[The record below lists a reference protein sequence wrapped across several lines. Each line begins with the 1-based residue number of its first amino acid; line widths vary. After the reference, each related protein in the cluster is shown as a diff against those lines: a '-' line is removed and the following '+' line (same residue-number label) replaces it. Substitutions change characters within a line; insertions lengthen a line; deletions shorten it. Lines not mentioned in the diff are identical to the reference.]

1 MYLCAV
7 EKMAYCEATISSIC
21 AMTISSICAMVS
33 THRGGTSSC
42 FLLSSWAK
50 CQNATCFLE
59 RLARPV
65 PDFALCSFRPFFVDT
80 ALCEGGLCGFQMTSL
95 FPCGP
100 GRLDFNLT
108 LANRPQQPQHVTHL
122 GRKRRKPTVTTDRF
136 SLFINLAR
144 QAAKYGLHTHTHTH
158 THMHYM

>member
-1 MYLCAV
+1 
-7 EKMAYCEATISSIC
+7 MAYCEAKISSIC
-21 AMTISSICAMVS
+21 AMLS

-100 GRLDFNLT
+100 GRLDFNLS
-108 LANRPQQPQHVTHL
+108 ANRPQQPQHVTHL

-144 QAAKYGLHTHTHTH
+144 QAAPLSVSHSFVS
-158 THMHYM
+158 